1 VGPHREESPVTL
13 LSFALQSV
21 LARPRSWVVALLAAG
36 SAALLTVGAALVEGV
51 SEGTRRS
58 LIESGTGHLQLYNA
72 TSTGE
77 PVVVTDSGGPPELQ
91 PLPDFPAVE
100 ARLKA
105 LEGVREVVPL
115 EVGFTWVVR
124 GNYLDEKLAAV
135 RAVAREPASEA
146 RDARLARLGE
156 DLERTLREVA
166 RDDARR
172 AEAFSF
178 LSDEE
183 AREDRGAMEAVGTPE
198 FWERLRTA
206 PLDTLEFLENRVARQ
221 VGEGQSIDIEYLGSD
236 LEQFPRA
243 FPRFELVTGRLPPP
257 GERGLLLGHGLYE
270 QGFKL
275 PVAALLDQ
283 LRRERERGAT
293 FATDPALTTLAERCR
308 VELPDLLA
316 RLDVER
322 AQALARAL
330 EKVLGHPG
338 AVEPLLREFLTLDDD
353 NFDLRYAQ
361 FQRELAPHLPLYRVR
376 PGDTLVLRGITSS
389 LGVSGVPVKVW
400 GTFRFKGL
408 GGDSSRVNT
417 LGLMD
422 LVTAR
427 LLVGRRTRAE
437 LEQVRREVESLG
449 MGGGL
454 VPTDMALQPAA
465 ILEEEEPAPPGGAA
479 AEAPVFERSQSWPER
494 FTPEELRGGGVPQA
508 AVVLAPDAEPEAV
521 AARIAAVAKE
531 TGLPLATVD
540 WERAGGLLAG
550 VVGMARVVLLA
561 FSALLALFVVLVS
574 ASTLL
579 VLARERV
586 GEVGTLRAVGLQRG
600 EAFVVLLLEGLL
612 LGTLGAGLGAG
623 LGVGLLELLAGDGL
637 SIQDE
642 SLQFFMGG
650 TVLQP
655 QLSGAVLAAVVLGV
669 LSVVVAAS
677 LVPAW
682 RGSAVAPAVAMRK
695 RED

>member
-1 VGPHREESPVTL
+1 M

-58 LIESGTGHLQLYNA
+58 LIESGTGHFQLYNSSSA
-72 TSTGE
+72 GQ
-77 PVVVTDSGGPPELQ
+77 PVVVMDSGGALELQ
-91 PLPDFPAVE
+91 PLPDFPAIE

-105 LEGVREVVPL
+105 LEGVREVVPM

-124 GNYLDEKLAAV
+124 GNYLDEKLATV
-135 RAVAREPASEA
+135 RRVAREPASEA

-172 AEAFSF
+172 AEAFAF
-178 LSDEE
+178 LDAEE
-183 AREDRGAMEAVGTPE
+183 AREDRSAMEAVGTPE
-198 FWERLRTA
+198 FWERFRA
-206 PLDTLEFLENRVARQ
+206 NPLDTLEYLENRVARQ
-221 VGEGQSIDIEYLGSD
+221 VGEGQTIDIEYLGSD
-236 LEQFPRA
+236 LEQFARA
-243 FPRFELVTGRLPPP
+243 FPRFELVTGSIPPP
-257 GERGLLLGHGLYE
+257 GQRGLLLGHGLYE

-283 LRRERERGAT
+283 LHRERERGAT
-293 FATDPALTTLAERCR
+293 FATDESLTTLAERCR
-308 VELPDLLA
+308 VELPDLLS

-322 AQALARAL
+322 SQALAGTLAKL
-330 EKVLGHPG
+330 LGHPG
-338 AVEPLLREFLTLDDD
+338 ELEPLLREFLTLDDA
-353 NFDLRYAQ
+353 NFDARYEQ

-376 PGDTLVLRGITSS
+376 PGDTLVLRGTTSG
-389 LGVSGVPVKVW
+389 LGVGAVPVKVW

-408 GGDSSRVNT
+408 GGDSSRVNM

-427 LLVGRRTRAE
+427 FLVGRRTQAE
-437 LEQVRREVESLG
+437 LEEVRRDVEALG

-454 VPTDMALQPAA
+454 VPLDMALQPAA
-465 ILEEEEPAPPGGAA
+465 VLEEAAPPAPAGAA
-479 AEAPVFERSQSWPER
+479 SEAPVFEKEQSWPER
-494 FTPEELRGGGVPQA
+494 FTPEELRGGSVLQA
-508 AVVLAPDAEPEAV
+508 AVVLAPDAEPQAV
-521 AARIAAVAKE
+521 AARIDAVAKE
-531 TGLPLATVD
+531 AHLPLATVD
-540 WERAGGLLAG
+540 WEQAGGMLAG
-550 VVGMARVVLLA
+550 TVGMARVVLLA
-561 FSALLALFVVLVS
+561 FSGLLALFVVLVS

-586 GEVGTLRAVGLQRG
+586 GEVGTLRAVGMQRR
-600 EAFVVLLLEGLL
+600 EAFAVLLLEGLL

-623 LGVGLLELLAGDGL
+623 LGVVLLELLAGNGI

-642 SLQFFMGG
+642 SIQFFMGG
-650 TVLQP
+650 TVLMP
-655 QLSGAVLAAVVLGV
+655 RLSLTAVVAVVLGV
-669 LSVVVAAS
+669 LTVVVTAS
-677 LVPAW
+677 LAPAW
-682 RGSAVAPAVAMRK
+682 RGSAVSPITAMRK

>member
-1 VGPHREESPVTL
+1 MTL

-36 SAALLTVGAALVEGV
+36 SAALLTVGVALVEGV
-51 SEGTRRS
+51 SDGTRRS
-58 LIESGTGHLQLYNA
+58 LIESGTGHLQLYNS
-72 TSTGE
+72 TSLGE
-77 PVVVTDSGGPPELQ
+77 PVVVTDSGGAAELQ

-115 EVGFTWVVR
+115 EVGFTWAVR
-124 GNYLDEKLAAV
+124 GNYLDEKLASA
-135 RAVAREPASEA
+135 RAVAREPASA
-146 RDARLARLGE
+146 SRDARLELLAR
-156 DLERTLREVA
+156 DLERTLKEVA

-172 AEAFSF
+172 TEAFAF
-178 LSDEE
+178 LKEEE
-183 AREDRGAMEAVGTPE
+183 AREDRSAMEAVGTPE
-198 FWERLRTA
+198 FWARFRA
-206 PLDTLEFLENRVARQ
+206 NPLDSLEYLENRVARQ

-243 FPRFELVTGRLPPP
+243 FPRFELVTGSLPPP
-257 GERGLLLGHGLYE
+257 GQRGLLLGHGLYE

-275 PVAALLDQ
+275 PVAVLLDQ
-283 LRRERERGAT
+283 MRRERERGAT
-293 FATDPALTTLAERCR
+293 FALDESLGTLAERSR

-322 AQALARAL
+322 SRALTEVLARL
-330 EKVLGHPG
+330 LGHPG
-338 AVEPLLREFLTLDDD
+338 EVEPLLREFLTLDDA
-353 NFDLRYAQ
+353 NFDTRYEQ
-361 FQRELAPHLPLYRVR
+361 FQRELAPHLSLYRVR
-376 PGDTLVLRGITSS
+376 PGDTLVLMGATSA
-389 LGVSGVPVKVW
+389 LGASGVPVKVW

-408 GGDSSRVNT
+408 GGDTSRVNT
-417 LGLMD
+417 LGLVD

-427 LLVGRRTRAE
+427 FLAGRRTQA
-437 LEQVRREVESLG
+437 EVEQARRDVEALG
-449 MGGGL
+449 MGGPL
-454 VPTDMALQPAA
+454 VPIGTALQPAT
-465 ILEEEEPAPPGGAA
+465 ILEEQVPSTPEDAKPEP
-479 AEAPVFERSQSWPER
+479 PVFDRSQSWPDR
-494 FTPEELRGGGVPQA
+494 FTPEELRGGGVLQA
-508 AVVLAPDAEPEAV
+508 ALVLAPEAEPEAV
-521 AARIAAVAKE
+521 AARIDALAKE
-531 TGLPLATVD
+531 SNLPLATVD

-550 VVGMARVVLLA
+550 AVGMTRVVLLA
-561 FSALLALFVVLVS
+561 LSALLALFVVLVS

-586 GEVGTLRAVGLQRG
+586 GEVGTLRAVGLQRR
-600 EAFVVLLLEGLL
+600 EAFTVLLLEGLV

-623 LGVGLLELLAGDGL
+623 LGVALLRLLAGDGL

-650 TVLQP
+650 TVLMP
-655 QLSGAVLAAVVLGV
+655 QLSPGALVAVMLGV
-669 LSVVVAAS
+669 LAVVVSAS

-682 RGSAVAPAVAMRK
+682 RGSAVAPIVAMRK